1 MWVQPNA
8 VGKECLYSNSKLEF
22 EVGCNA
28 MEYYFNNLDAT
39 AFQRL
44 VNTILVAR
52 LGEDARLTPLRGA
65 DGGRDAETAPGN
77 PYFEYQVIPTSP
89 PSGLFAP
96 LRKGRYLF
104 QVKHHRTVDTRISD
118 ARKLVVSDFQNEL
131 KANVLSRS
139 GTEGVNY
146 FFLITNVPSSKD
158 ALESLDRVRGKLLKG
173 QNIHA
178 DIWWQEQITA
188 YLDLMPSVWRSFPN
202 LFPGNVVPL
211 LARVAEDSPTELPR
225 AVRMMLD
232 HQYARDSKVKFRQI
246 NLEQSLS
253 KLFVDLEVG
262 VHHLSYDDKQC
273 LLNPS
278 STEETLPHED
288 VADAASSLV
297 EQFQVRH
304 FSETASAVGLML
316 DESVSAAR
324 KILLEG
330 GPGQGKSTITQM
342 AAQIYRQH
350 VLGKHDLDPEGRWS
364 PPQKLRLPFRIEL
377 KDFAEWLNEHADAS
391 VEEYLA
397 FRIKKYSGGSPV
409 TTDSIHNIV
418 EGSPVMLIFDGL
430 DEIGS
435 DELRDKAI
443 EKIIECVDRFERVL
457 HSDLRV
463 VITTRPP
470 AIVGR
475 RESLIDFVRFPV
487 VPMGDGTIQN
497 YVSRWLSVQ
506 PQDDEDELNDIRES
520 FEIRKNEPHVEALIT
535 NPMQLSVLLH
545 FIKLKGPAFPDRR
558 AELYRDY
565 FKVLID
571 RDIDKSPG
579 LRKNREI
586 IEALHQVLGYKIHAL
601 TEVEQSDGTLSR
613 NQLLEVVSSWLKTQ
627 GAGNISPRDLFKLG
641 EERLGLIVSPKGEG
655 EETRYGY
662 EIQPIREYFAAAF
675 INDQIKGNAHEVFQE
690 LVRRAFWREV
700 ALFLAGLRRPNEKAD
715 LLSRA
720 KALDL
725 DNALGWR
732 QDGRVLTLQLLIEGV
747 FSQPPHVFA
756 DAVDFIIDLLDPE
769 IVKVQGEIRE
779 LNEQLLPLIKQSE
792 TQRHI
797 NRLLGILQRNN
808 TSEDIRFIHRLFKL
822 LSSLLKPEELRGKL
836 MLYGGSNSHIR
847 ALTRLMW
854 PYFWGVDMSK
864 AARTSS
870 YWEGVPESTWIGI
883 WWLTAKRNNAATK
896 LPAPTKFHQSLVETY
911 ALDTSALITPL
922 QWRKVDKPFSN
933 WAVWHLA
940 FYQKMLTSVFR
951 IRNKEE
957 LHSLLKVFNS
967 VRKNNI
973 EFDGLNKPTQV
984 LLMKLIDAHRGI
996 LSTLLSP
1003 SEKWEEALSTY
1014 ISTLNKYMNGYG
1026 LSSWLA
1032 CKCAID
1038 FIKSIAGPTH
1048 TQLELPAG
1056 KRGVIQGFIRRT
1068 AEGEQF
1074 VAALHSLYT
1083 GEITNRNKLRG
1094 DFRKDLYP
1102 LFTSSPRAIAILPP
1116 KYIRVK
1122 QKEGL
1127 VAVTEL
1133 LANYICNKKKFPF
1146 AWMKYMRVDSASIP
1160 TLLKTCRGKI
1170 EDLLIGLREFSF
1182 VQRDAEKLL
1191 SARDTLRVVNIVRV
1205 KNDPKILQG
1214 AQIALLSAT
1223 SVKRIPSEI
1232 LLKLL
1237 RADNRGTLYSTRLF
1251 SYMRLTSVYNQEK
1264 KKDPAEI
1271 AIRIEVAKQILVAP
1285 DDYAS
1290 NMVSA
1295 AATFVI
1301 ENSPLSLSPLKN
1313 EEERLR
1319 IHS

>member
-1 MWVQPNA
+1 MQP
-8 VGKECLYSNSKLEF
+8 KSKF
-22 EVGCNA
+22 ECNA

-77 PYFEYQVIPTSP
+77 PYFEYQVTAVSP
-89 PSGLFAP
+89 PTGLFAP

-104 QVKHHRTVDTRISD
+104 QVKHHRTTDTRISD

-139 GTEGVNY
+139 DAEGVNY

-178 DIWWQEQITA
+178 DIWWEEQITA

-262 VHHLSYDDKQC
+262 IHHLSYEDKQC

-278 STEETLPHED
+278 ATEETLPHED
-288 VADAASSLV
+288 IADVASSL
-297 EQFQVRH
+297 EQFQVRP

-316 DESVSAAR
+316 DESVSATR

-350 VLGKHDLDPEGRWS
+350 VLGRNDLDPEGRWS

-377 KDFAEWLNEHADAS
+377 KDFAEWLNEHSDAS

-418 EGSPVMLIFDGL
+418 EGSPVILIFDGL

-475 RESLIDFVRFPV
+475 RESLVGFVRFPV
-487 VPMGDGTIQN
+487 VPMESDTIQN
-497 YVSRWLSVQ
+497 YVTRWLAVQ

-520 FEIRKNEPHVEALIT
+520 FEIRRNEPHVKALIT

-571 RDIDKSPG
+571 RDVDKSPG

-613 NQLLEVVSSWLKTQ
+613 SQLLDVVSSWLKTQ

-725 DNALGWR
+725 DDSLGWR

-769 IVKVQGEIRE
+769 IVKAQGEIRE
-779 LNEQLLPLIKQSE
+779 LNEQLLSLIKQSE

-808 TSEDIRFIHRLFKL
+808 TSEDVRFLHRVLRL
-822 LSSLLKPEELRGKL
+822 LSRLLKPEEVREKL
-836 MLYGGSNSHIR
+836 MLYGGSNFHIR

-854 PYFWGVDMSK
+854 PYHWGIDMHK
-864 AARTSS
+864 AARTTS
-870 YWEGVPESTWIGI
+870 YWEGVPESTWVGV
-883 WWLTAKRNNAATK
+883 WWNTAKRINAATK
-896 LPAPTKFHQSLVETY
+896 LPASTEFHQPLVETY
-911 ALDTSALITPL
+911 AVDTSHWITPPE
-922 QWRKVDKPFSN
+922 WWKSGKPLSN
-933 WAVWHLA
+933 WAVWHLTA
-940 FYQKMLTSVFR
+940 YQKMLVSAFR
-951 IRNKEE
+951 IRSKEE
-957 LHSLLKVFNS
+957 IRPLLRLFNS
-967 VRKNNI
+967 VQKNRI
-973 EFDGLNKPTQV
+973 EFTGLNTQTQG
-984 LLMKLIDAHRGI
+984 LLAKLIDVHQGLLRA
-996 LSTLLSP
+996 LLS
-1003 SEKWEEALSTY
+1003 SNENWEEALSKY
-1014 ISTLNKYMNGYG
+1014 ISTLNKYMNGHG
-1026 LSSWLA
+1026 LSCWLA
-1032 CKCAID
+1032 CKFAVD
-1038 FIKSIAGPTH
+1038 FVKSISGFPS
-1048 TQLELPAG
+1048 TQRELPSG

-1068 AEGEQF
+1068 AEGERF
-1074 VAALHSLYT
+1074 VTALRSLYT
-1083 GEITNRNKLRG
+1083 GEITEGNKLRG
-1094 DFRKDLYP
+1094 DIRKDLYP
-1102 LFTSSPRAIAILPP
+1102 LFTSSPRMITNLPP

-1127 VAVTEL
+1127 VAVTDL
-1133 LANYICNKKKFPF
+1133 LTSYICHKKKFPF

-1160 TLLKTCRGKI
+1160 TLLKKCGKKT
-1170 EDLLIGLREFSF
+1170 EDLLLGLREFSF
-1182 VQRDAEKLL
+1182 IPRETEKLL
-1191 SARDTLRVVNIVRV
+1191 PARDALRIINIVRG
-1205 KNDPKILQG
+1205 KDDLKLLQG
-1214 AQIALLSAT
+1214 AHMALLAAT
-1223 SVKRIPSEI
+1223 SIKKIPSEI
-1232 LLKLL
+1232 ILKLL

-1251 SYMRLTSVYNQEK
+1251 TYMRTTGVYNQA
-1264 KKDPAEI
+1264 KKDPAEV
-1271 AIRIEVAKQILVAP
+1271 AIRIEVAKKILAAP

-1290 NMVSA
+1290 NVVSA

-1301 ENSPLSLSPLKN
+1301 ENSPISLPPLKN

-1319 IHS
+1319 IHA